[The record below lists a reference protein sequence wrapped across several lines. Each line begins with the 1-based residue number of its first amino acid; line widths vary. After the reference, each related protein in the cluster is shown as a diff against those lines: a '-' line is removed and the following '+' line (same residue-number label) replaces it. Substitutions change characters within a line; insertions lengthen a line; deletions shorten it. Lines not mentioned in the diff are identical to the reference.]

1 MLGDGKS
8 VLLSFDDGPAPVGAL
23 ESILETL
30 RLNEIKAEF
39 YVLGSEVEQHPDAA
53 RMIVREGHGIQN
65 HSWSHPDLSRATA
78 QNVRLELKDT
88 QAVIADATGVIPTK
102 VRPPYGAGG
111 FRGHIDPELAEVA
124 EELSLTIV
132 TWDIDTED
140 WKTPQGLG
148 REKISTIESQF
159 TQQLRKT
166 LFNVLMHVQ
175 RGTARDLPAF
185 IARLREWGFAIVEP

>member
-140 WKTPQGLG
+140 WKAPQGLG
-148 REKISTIESQF
+148 PEKISTIESQF